1 MRIKRPHLFSF
12 VWMALFVLIVF
23 STSVYA
29 SKEELQTKISQ
40 KGSEIEIL
48 EQEIA
53 TYQAELTNIGAEKQ
67 TLQSAIKTLDI
78 TAKKLSADIQLT
90 QKKIS
95 ATERLIAELSSNITT
110 KGEQINQSKNALAIS
125 VQSMREIDDTSPLE
139 IILTNEKLSDIWDTI
154 ESLQQ
159 FQNGVNQH
167 VNALEALK
175 KDFEDTK
182 TTQEQ
187 ERKKLLAL
195 KNTLSDQKTI
205 VDQNKRAKDALL
217 KETKNKES
225 NYTAL
230 VNEKI
235 AKREALEQ
243 ELAQYEAALRVEID
257 PTSLPP
263 AGKGVLAWPLKSA
276 FITQYF
282 GDTAF
287 ARSGAYNGHGHNGI
301 DFRASIGTEVFSA
314 GSGAVTATGNTDS
327 VRGCYSYGKWVLVRH
342 NTGLSTLYAHLSL
355 IKVSP
360 GQEVS
365 TGQLIGYSGATGY
378 ATGPHLHFSVYASQ
392 GVKVQQFTNSINCK
406 NAYIPIAPLNGYLN
420 PLQYL

>member
-1 MRIKRPHLFSF
+1 MRIKRPHLFYF
-12 VWMALFVLIVF
+12 IWTALFALLIF
-23 STSVYA
+23 SSSAYA

-53 TYQAELTNIGAEKQ
+53 AYQTELTNIGTEKQ

-90 QKKIS
+90 QKKIT
-95 ATERLIAELSSNITT
+95 AAERLIAELASNITT
-110 KGEQINQSKNALAIS
+110 KGEQIDQSKNALAIS
-125 VQSMREIDDTSPLE
+125 IQSMREIDDTSPLE
-139 IILTNEKLSDIWDTI
+139 IILTNEKLSDIWNTL

-159 FQNGVNQH
+159 FQSGVNQH
-167 VNALEALK
+167 VNTLKALK

-182 TTQEQ
+182 TTQER

-263 AGKGVLAWPLKSA
+263 TGKGVLAWPLKIA

-314 GSGAVTATGNTDS
+314 GSGTVTATGNTDS
-327 VRGCYSYGKWVLVRH
+327 IRGCYSYGKWVLIRH

-360 GQEVS
+360 GEDVS
-365 TGQLIGYSGATGY
+365 TGELIGYSGSTGY
-378 ATGPHLHFSVYASQ
+378 ATGPHLHFTVYASQ

>member
-1 MRIKRPHLFSF
+1 MRDKNRCLFF
-12 VWMALFVLIVF
+12 VFLGLLLFVF
-23 STSVYA
+23 SNFTATA

-40 KGSEIEIL
+40 KGDEIGLL

-53 TYQAELTNIGAEKQ
+53 SYQQQLATVSAEKQ
-67 TLQSAIKTLDI
+67 TLQSAVKILDI
-78 TAKKLSADIQLT
+78 TAKKLAADIQLT
-90 QKKIS
+90 QKKVGN
-95 ATERLIAELSSNITT
+95 AELAIQKLALNITA
-110 KGEQINQSKNALAIS
+110 KSEQIEQNKKVLGAS
-125 VQSMREIDDTSPLE
+125 VQSIREIDDTSLLE
-139 IILTNEKLSDIWDTI
+139 IILANNKLSDVWNTV
-154 ESLQQ
+154 ESIRQ
-159 FQNGVNQH
+159 FQNGVNRH
-167 VNALEALK
+167 VIVLKALK
-175 KDFEDTK
+175 KDFEESKTK
-182 TTQEQ
+182 QEA
-187 ERKKLLAL
+187 ERKKMLSL

-205 VDQNKRAKDALL
+205 VDQNKNAKDTLL
-217 KETKNKES
+217 KATKNKES

-230 VNEKI
+230 INEKI

-257 PTSLPP
+257 PSSLPP
-263 AGKGVLAWPLKSA
+263 AGKGVLVWPLKSA

-301 DFRASIGTEVFSA
+301 DFRASIGTEVFAA
-314 GSGAVTATGNTDS
+314 GNGAVTATGNTDTT
-327 VRGCYSYGKWVLVRH
+327 RGCYSYGKWVLIRH

-365 TGQLIGYSGATGY
+365 TGQLIGYSGQTGY
-378 ATGPHLHFSVYASQ
+378 ATGPHLHFTVYATQ

-406 NAYIPIAPLNGYLN
+406 NAYIPIAPLNAYLN